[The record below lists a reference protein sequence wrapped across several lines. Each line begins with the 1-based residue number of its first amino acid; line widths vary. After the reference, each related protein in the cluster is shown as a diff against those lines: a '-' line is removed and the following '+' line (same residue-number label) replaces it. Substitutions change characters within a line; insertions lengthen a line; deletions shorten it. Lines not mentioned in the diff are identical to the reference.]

1 MKIRSLSSLA
11 VLCCTVLLITGCPS
25 VTPLENEVTWG
36 LKAASG
42 QLTNATANE
51 WKAITEK
58 VDEAVPET
66 NITMTDEQAAAVV
79 DFVQVNNLDSIEDI
93 ITLLEN
99 PQDVEIPDSM
109 TQLFE
114 DIDFETVA
122 NNILGGTLG

>member
-11 VLCCTVLLITGCPS
+11 VLCCTVLLIAGCPS
-25 VTPLENEVTWG
+25 LTPVENEVTWG
-36 LKAASG
+36 LKAASD

-66 NITMTDEQAAAVV
+66 DITMTDEQAAAVV